1 MVRAHMTRMAM
12 SCSPALEERAGGS
25 VPQRGADAW
34 QLLDSISDHAIFA
47 LDPAGRITT
56 WSRGAERLLG
66 YARDEIVGEHV
77 GRLHLGQEVAEGGV
91 AEALEQALLHGRH
104 AEEGLRVRADGSTF
118 WAQVVL
124 NPLRDDAGRVSG
136 FAAVLRDVSERKRRE
151 DALHRLADA
160 SIALRARDEFL
171 SLASH
176 ELRTPLTALR
186 LHLQTLARSARR
198 KPEETVATLAA
209 RAAKLEQHVDRMSAL
224 IDTLLDVARIASGH
238 LHLDLAPVDLGPMVA
253 RVVERR
259 RSLLPDPERLQLRVD
274 GRVLGRCDAVRFEQ
288 VVASLV
294 DNALKYSG
302 DEPVEVAVA
311 RTTEDQA
318 VVAVRDHGIGIAAE
332 DQARIFERFERAAPV
347 SQYGGFGFGLWAARE
362 IVKAHGGT
370 ISVHSQHGRGS
381 TFVVEL
387 PLAPSA

>member
-1 MVRAHMTRMAM
+1 MVRAYMTRMAM
-12 SCSPALEERAGGS
+12 SCSPARDECAGGL
-25 VPQRGADAW
+25 VPDRVGDPAR
-34 QLLDSISDHAIFA
+34 LLDSITDHAIFA
-47 LDPAGRITT
+47 LDLAGRITT

-66 YARDEIVGEHV
+66 YARNEIVGEHV

-91 AEALEQALLHGRH
+91 AEGLEQALLHGRH

-118 WAQVVL
+118 WAQEVL
-124 NPLRDDAGRVSG
+124 NPLRDEAGRTCG
-136 FAAVLRDVSERKRRE
+136 YAAILRDVSERKRRE
-151 DALHRLADA
+151 DALHRVADA

-198 KPEETVATLAA
+198 KPEETVATLPT

-238 LHLDLAPVDLGPMVA
+238 LHLDIAPVELGPVVA

-259 RSLLPDPERLQLRVD
+259 RTHLSDPGRLRLAVE
-274 GRVLGRCDAVRFEQ
+274 GVVLGRCDPVRLEQ

-294 DNALKYSG
+294 DNALKYGG

-311 RTTEDQA
+311 REEDRA
-318 VVAVRDHGIGIAAE
+318 VLIVRDRGIGIAAE
-332 DQARIFERFERAAPV
+332 DQDRIFERFERAAPV

-362 IVKAHGGT
+362 IAKAHGGT
-370 ISVHSQHGRGS
+370 IRVHSHHGRGS

-387 PLAPSA
+387 PLARTA

>member
-1 MVRAHMTRMAM
+1 MTQTATSCASARA
-12 SCSPALEERAGGS
+12 EREDRAQPERDGE
-25 VPQRGADAW
+25 AW
-34 QLLDSISDHAIFA
+34 RLLDSISDHAIFA
-47 LDPAGRITT
+47 LDPAGHITT
-56 WSRGAERLLG
+56 WNRGAERLLG
-66 YARDEIVGEHV
+66 YAQEEIVGEHV

-124 NPLRDDAGRVSG
+124 NPLRDEAGGTCG

-151 DALHRLADA
+151 EALHRLADA
-160 SIALRARDEFL
+160 GIALRARDEFL

-198 KPEETVATLAA
+198 KPEEAVASLPA
-209 RAAKLEQHVDRMSAL
+209 RAAKLEQHVDRMSSL

-238 LHLDLAPVDLGPMVA
+238 LRLDLAPVSLGPMVA
-253 RVVERR
+253 GLVERR
-259 RSLLPDPERLQLRVD
+259 RAVLPEPGRLRLSV
-274 GRVLGRCDAVRFEQ
+274 GGVVLGRCDGARIEQ
-288 VVASLV
+288 VVASLI
-294 DNALKYSG
+294 DNALKYGG

-311 RTTEDQA
+311 RADDRA
-318 VVAVRDHGIGIAAE
+318 VLVVRDRGIGIAAE
-332 DQARIFERFERAAPV
+332 DHARIFERFGRAAPV

-370 ISVHSQHGRGS
+370 IRVHSQHGRGS

-387 PLAPSA
+387 PLASAA

>member
-1 MVRAHMTRMAM
+1 MIRQAVSYQTPGGRAASQACDR
-12 SCSPALEERAGGS
+12 
-25 VPQRGADAW
+25 QADASR
-34 QLLDSISDHAIFA
+34 LLDSITDHAIFA

-66 YARDEIVGEHV
+66 YSGEEIIGRHV
-77 GRLHLGQEVAEGGV
+77 DQLYLGQEVAEGGV
-91 AEALEQALLHGRH
+91 AGALEQAILHGRH
-104 AEEGLRVRADGSTF
+104 DEEGLRVRADGSTF

-124 NPLRDDAGRVSG
+124 NPLRDEAGHASG
-136 FAAVLRDVSERKRRE
+136 FAAVLRDVSERRRRE

-160 SIALRARDEFL
+160 SVALRARDEFL

-198 KPEETVATLAA
+198 KPEETVATLPS

-238 LHLDLAPVDLGPMVA
+238 LHLDLAPVDLGAMVA
-253 RVVERR
+253 GIVERR
-259 RSLLPDPERLQLRVD
+259 RAFLPDPGRLRVAVD
-274 GRVLGRCDAVRFEQ
+274 GLVMGQCDPARFAQ
-288 VVASLV
+288 VVARLI
-294 DNALKYSG
+294 DNALKYGG
-302 DEPVEVAVA
+302 DEPVEVALA
-311 RTTEDQA
+311 RADDHA
-318 VVAVRDHGIGIAAE
+318 VLVVRDRGIGIAAE
-332 DQARIFERFERAAPV
+332 DQARIFERFERAAPA

-370 ISVHSQHGRGS
+370 IRVHSQRGRGS
-381 TFVVEL
+381 TFLVEV
-387 PLAPSA
+387 PLEPTA